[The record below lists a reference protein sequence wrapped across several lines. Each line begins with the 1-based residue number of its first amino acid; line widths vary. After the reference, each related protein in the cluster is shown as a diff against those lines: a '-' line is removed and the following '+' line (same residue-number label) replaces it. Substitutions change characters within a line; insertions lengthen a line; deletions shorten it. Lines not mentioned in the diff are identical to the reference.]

1 MSKKTPSSRWRR
13 YELTDFDIEAV
24 PNPAIDSATAR
35 SKSERREMRSL
46 ERRRRFQEGEVAER
60 PAPQPKKTWQ
70 KILAD
75 DKAKRIAN
83 HLKKYGY

>member
-46 ERRRRFQEGEVAER
+46 ERRRRFQEAEVAEQPARR
-60 PAPQPKKTWQ
+60 PKETWQ
-70 KILAD
+70 KILRD
-75 DKAKRIAN
+75 DKQKREAKR
-83 HLKKYGY
+83 LKKFGY

>member
-1 MSKKTPSSRWRR
+1 MSKKALDGRWRS

-46 ERRRRFQEGEVAER
+46 ERRRRFQEAEVAEQ
-60 PAPQPKKTWQ
+60 PVPQPKTTWQ
-70 KILAD
+70 KILSD